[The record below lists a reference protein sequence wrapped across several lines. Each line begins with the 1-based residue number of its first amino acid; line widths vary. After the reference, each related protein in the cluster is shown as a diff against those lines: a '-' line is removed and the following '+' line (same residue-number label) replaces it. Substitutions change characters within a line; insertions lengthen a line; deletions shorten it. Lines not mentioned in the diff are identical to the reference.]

1 MQQEKGSLDEQIT
14 VNLTRREVL
23 LIMLCINTAFNHAED
38 GTLLYDLECLREKVV
53 SESGITMY
61 SAS

>member
-1 MQQEKGSLDEQIT
+1 VHREKDGLNEPIVVT
-14 VNLTRREVL
+14 LTRREVL
-23 LIMLCINTAFNHAED
+23 LIMLCINTAFNHSKGGA
-38 GTLLYDLECLREKVV
+38 LLYDLECLREKVL